1 MHIVIVGNGIAGIT
15 TARYARKY
23 SSQARITVISNESDH
38 FFARTALMYIY
49 MGHLK
54 YEDTKPY
61 EDWFWEKNRIHLL
74 RDHVTGIDTSEQALY
89 FQQHEPIPYD
99 KLVLATGSNSNF
111 IGWPGQ
117 DLKGVQGLYSLQDL
131 ENMEAYTQDAQQAVV
146 VGGGLIGIEMAEM
159 LHTRGI
165 HATML
170 VREPSFWNHVLPPE
184 ESAMVNREIFEHHID
199 LRLGAELSEI
209 KGDERDRIRS
219 VVTKDGQTIPAQF
232 AGITIGVHPNLQAIN
247 DSNIQ
252 TQKGVLVDEYLRAS
266 APNVYAAGD
275 CAEVTNPRPGRRPLE
290 PIWYT
295 GKMMGEVLGYNL
307 VHDNNPKPY
316 DPGVWFNS
324 AKFFTIEY
332 QVYGSIQPHPD
343 PPFQTLYWEHP
354 NGKKAIR
361 INYNEETRAV
371 VGFNLMGVHY
381 RHRVC
386 EQWIEKETPIEKVL
400 EQLPVANCDPEFTP
414 AYEDAVVDRFNQTQP
429 AHNQV
434 KIKRKKGLLEKVKA
448 LVASDS

>member
-232 AGITIGVHPNLQAIN
+232 AGITIGVHPNLQA
-247 DSNIQ
+247 
-252 TQKGVLVDEYLRAS
+252 G
-266 APNVYAAGD
+266 G
-275 CAEVTNPRPGRRPLE
+275 
-290 PIWYT
+290 
-295 GKMMGEVLGYNL
+295 
-307 VHDNNPKPY
+307 H
-316 DPGVWFNS
+316 
-324 AKFFTIEY
+324 
-332 QVYGSIQPHPD
+332 
-343 PPFQTLYWEHP
+343 
-354 NGKKAIR
+354 
-361 INYNEETRAV
+361 
-371 VGFNLMGVHY
+371 
-381 RHRVC
+381 
-386 EQWIEKETPIEKVL
+386 
-400 EQLPVANCDPEFTP
+400 
-414 AYEDAVVDRFNQTQP
+414 
-429 AHNQV
+429 
-434 KIKRKKGLLEKVKA
+434 
-448 LVASDS
+448 